1 MGGAGSIL
9 FLNPLAGMAVGA
21 VVGAGAGAVS
31 GSLADYGINDAFV
44 KKLGETIPVNSSA
57 LFVLVKRV
65 TEDKVLAEI
74 EPYKPRVLKTSLS
87 NENEARLKAALSQAA

>member
-74 EPYKPRVLKTSLS
+74 ESYKPRVLKTSLS